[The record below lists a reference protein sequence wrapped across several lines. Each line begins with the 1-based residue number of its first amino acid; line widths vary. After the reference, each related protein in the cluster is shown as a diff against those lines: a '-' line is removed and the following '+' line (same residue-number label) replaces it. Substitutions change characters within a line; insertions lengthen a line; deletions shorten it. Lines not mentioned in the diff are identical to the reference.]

1 MRFLFFL
8 LFSVA
13 FLPLSYGQSYFLV
26 EQQAVVD
33 SNVDSCKILSYWIKG
48 SSDTSEP
55 YVDRVLSFDT
65 DGVIN
70 KETTLHSEYFVNHD
84 SVVPIMQTIYWGYNE
99 NGLVEHK
106 NQTISCEKMPEF
118 NIADQIKE
126 QYSYDF
132 NGNLK
137 AISYFDWGHI
147 EMVYLYEYN
156 QKNKITEEQ
165 HIYPNEFFS
174 KSDFSQSKKVAYSY
188 RDGSQTAKTY
198 DRTGTLLDSV
208 ILQIDSSSFTKVY
221 TEYNYRKDRRLPQNP
236 HVYKYVYNVKWQLI
250 SKTHYLAE
258 EVISRTENYY
268 NENGLILKSVTY
280 DGDMQLFYEYKYP
293 QLARASR
300 SSQQQKSGKR

>member
-55 YVDRVLSFDT
+55 YVDRVLFFGD
-65 DGVIN
+65 DGAIN
-70 KETTLHSEYFVNHD
+70 TEKYLHTEYFVSRD
-84 SVVPIMQTIYWGYNE
+84 SVVPIMQTIEWRYNE
-99 NGLVEHK
+99 NGLVAHK
-106 NQTISCEKMPEF
+106 NQMISCEKIPEF
-118 NIADQIKE
+118 NRPFQIYE
-126 QYSYDF
+126 EYSYDF
-132 NGNLK
+132 RGNLTS
-137 AISYFDWGHI
+137 ITFFDLGHP
-147 EMVYLYEYN
+147 EKVDLYEYDE
-156 QKNKITEEQ
+156 KNKITEEQ
-165 HIYPNEFFS
+165 QIYPNEFFL
-174 KSDFSQSKKVAYSY
+174 KSEFSQSRKVTYSY
-188 RDGSQTAKTY
+188 RDSSQTIKTY
-198 DRTGTLLDSV
+198 DRTGALLDSV
-208 ILQIDSSSFTKVY
+208 IVHIDSSSFTKVY
-221 TEYNYRKDRRLPQNP
+221 IEYNYRKDRRLPQNP

-250 SKTHYLAE
+250 NKTHYLAE

-293 QLARASR
+293 QLAGASR
-300 SSQQQKSGKR
+300 SSR